1 MSQDAE
7 RVRRL
12 VEFKEKLTKKVEE
25 VEEEL
30 KDLQATLETVNS
42 ILLEKGFQRAD
53 TIKNLS
59 GKEKTTLEK
68 EIEAEPEESTHE
80 TAVSS
85 ENVIPLKTGT
95 GELLAVLHLT
105 GNSLRALPAADK
117 NFEINTPPF
126 IQFLVERVL
135 VKMQERDNELARTG
149 QLLPENVLSYDIVK
163 EGDVIREISIRN
175 VDPERQKELK
185 SSIRWTL
192 EKMYEKTRQ
201 QS

>member
-12 VEFKEKLTKKVEE
+12 VEFREKLAKKVEE
-25 VEEEL
+25 VEAEF

-42 ILLEKGFQRAD
+42 ILLEKGFKRAD
-53 TIKNLS
+53 TIKDLS
-59 GKEKTTLEK
+59 GKEEATLEK

-105 GNSLRALPAADK
+105 ENSLRALPAADK

-135 VKMQERDNELARTG
+135 MKMQERDDELARTG

-163 EGDVIREISIRN
+163 EGDVIREICIRN
-175 VDPERQKELK
+175 VDPERQRELK

-201 QS
+201 QG

>member
-25 VEEEL
+25 VEAEL

-53 TIKNLS
+53 TIKDLS

-105 GNSLRALPAADK
+105 ENSLRALPAADK

-135 VKMQERDNELARTG
+135 MKMQERDNELARTG

-163 EGDVIREISIRN
+163 EGDVIREIHIRN

-192 EKMYEKTRQ
+192 EKMYEKRRQ

>member
-1 MSQDAE
+1 
-7 RVRRL
+7 V
-12 VEFKEKLTKKVEE
+12 
-25 VEEEL
+25 
-30 KDLQATLETVNS
+30 
-42 ILLEKGFQRAD
+42 
-53 TIKNLS
+53 
-59 GKEKTTLEK
+59 
-68 EIEAEPEESTHE
+68 
-80 TAVSS
+80 
-85 ENVIPLKTGT
+85 
-95 GELLAVLHLT
+95 
-105 GNSLRALPAADK
+105 LPAADK

-192 EKMYEKTRQ
+192 EKMYEKRRQ

>member
-53 TIKNLS
+53 TIKDLS

-68 EIEAEPEESTHE
+68 EIAAEPEESTHE

>member
-53 TIKNLS
+53 TIKDLS
-59 GKEKTTLEK
+59 GKEKATLEK

-163 EGDVIREISIRN
+163 EGDVIREIHIRN
-175 VDPERQKELK
+175 VDPERQRELK

>member
-42 ILLEKGFQRAD
+42 ILLEKGFRRAD
-53 TIKNLS
+53 TIKDLS

-105 GNSLRALPAADK
+105 ENSLRALPAADK

-135 VKMQERDNELARTG
+135 MKMQERDNELARTG

-192 EKMYEKTRQ
+192 EKMYEKRRQ

>member
-1 MSQDAE
+1 MSQDTE

-12 VEFKEKLTKKVEE
+12 VEFREKLTKKVEE
-25 VEEEL
+25 VEAEL

-42 ILLEKGFQRAD
+42 ILLEKGFKRAD
-53 TIKNLS
+53 TIRDLS

-68 EIEAEPEESTHE
+68 EIEAEPEESTRE

-105 GNSLRALPAADK
+105 ENSLRALPAADK

-135 VKMQERDNELARTG
+135 TKMQERDNELARTG
-149 QLLPENVLSYDIVK
+149 QLPPENALSYDIVK
-163 EGDVIREISIRN
+163 EGDVIREIHIRN
-175 VDPERQKELK
+175 VDPERQRELK

-192 EKMYEKTRQ
+192 EKMYEKTK

>member
-1 MSQDAE
+1 MSQNAE

-12 VEFKEKLTKKVEE
+12 VDFREKLTKKVEE
-25 VEEEL
+25 VEAEL

-42 ILLEKGFQRAD
+42 MLLEKGFRRAD
-53 TIKNLS
+53 TIRDLS
-59 GKEKTTLEK
+59 EKEKAALET
-68 EIEAEPEESTHE
+68 EIEAEPEESTRE
-80 TAVSS
+80 TADSS

-105 GNSLRALPAADK
+105 ENSLRALPAADK

-135 VKMQERDNELARTG
+135 VKMQERDNELVRTG

-163 EGDVIREISIRN
+163 EGDVIREIHIRN
-175 VDPERQKELK
+175 VDPERQRELK

>member
-53 TIKNLS
+53 TIKDLS

-105 GNSLRALPAADK
+105 ENSLRALPAADK

-135 VKMQERDNELARTG
+135 MKMQERDNELARTG

-192 EKMYEKTRQ
+192 EKMYEKRRQ

>member
-53 TIKNLS
+53 TIKDLS

-105 GNSLRALPAADK
+105 GNSLRVLPAADK

>member
-53 TIKNLS
+53 TIKDLS

-149 QLLPENVLSYDIVK
+149 QLLPENVLSYNIVR